1 MGIKIAVLASGG
13 GTNLQAIIDATEKGL
28 IQGEVSLILSNNED
42 AFALKRGENK
52 NIPSFYVDSYN
63 RNEKILKLLK
73 AYDIDLVVLAGY
85 LKILSEEIIDAFR
98 NKIINIHPSLL
109 PKYSGKGFYGEKV
122 HQAVINNNEEY
133 SGATIH
139 YVDEGIDT
147 GKILMQKKVKV
158 LDTDDYISLSK
169 RILKVEH
176 EILVTVVEKLSKGD
190 HDFESIN

>member
-1 MGIKIAVLASGG
+1 MGIRIAVLASGG
-13 GTNLQAIIDATEKGL
+13 GTNLQAIIDHTENGQ
-28 IQGEVSLILSNNED
+28 INGEVALVLSNNKD
-42 AFALKRGENK
+42 AYALKRGEK
-52 NIPSFYVDSYN
+52 HNIPSVYVDAPN
-63 RNEKILKLLK
+63 RNKKILKLLK
-73 AYDIDLVVLAGY
+73 EYDIDLIVLAGY

-122 HQAVINNNEEY
+122 HQAVISNNEKF
-133 SGATIH
+133 SGATVH

-158 LDTDDYISLSK
+158 LDADDYISLSK

-176 EILVTVVEKLSKGD
+176 EILVNVIEKLSKGD
-190 HDFESIN
+190 HNFESIN

>member
-1 MGIKIAVLASGG
+1 MGIRIAVLASGG
-13 GTNLQAIIDATEKGL
+13 GTNLQAIIDHTENEQ
-28 IQGEVSLILSNNED
+28 INGEVVLILSNNKE
-42 AFALKRGENK
+42 AYALKRGEQH
-52 NIPSFYVDSYN
+52 NIPSFYVEATN

-73 AYDIDLVVLAGY
+73 EYDIDFVVLAGY
-85 LKILSEEIIDAFR
+85 LKILSKEIIDAFR

-109 PKYSGKGFYGEKV
+109 PKYSGKGYYGEKV
-122 HQAVINNNEEY
+122 HQAVISNNDKF
-133 SGATIH
+133 SGATVH

-176 EILVTVVEKLSKGD
+176 EILVNVIEKLSKGD
-190 HDFESIN
+190 HNFESIN

>member
-1 MGIKIAVLASGG
+1 MGIRIAVLASGS
-13 GTNLQAIIDATEKGL
+13 GTNLQALIDQSVKGS
-28 IQGEVSLILSNNED
+28 IHGDVSLILSNNKD
-42 AFALKRGENK
+42 AFALKRGEK
-52 NIPSFYVDSYN
+52 HNIPSFYVDSAN
-63 RNEKILKLLK
+63 RNEKILKMLNE
-73 AYDIDLVVLAGY
+73 YEIDLVVLAGY

-122 HQAVINNNEEY
+122 HEAVINNNEKY
-133 SGATIH
+133 SGATVH

-190 HDFESIN
+190 HNFESIN